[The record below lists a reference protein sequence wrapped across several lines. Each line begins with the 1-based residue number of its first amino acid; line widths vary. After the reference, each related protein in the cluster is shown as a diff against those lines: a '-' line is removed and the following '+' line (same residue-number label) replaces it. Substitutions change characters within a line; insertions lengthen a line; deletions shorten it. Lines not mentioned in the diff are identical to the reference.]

1 MQTKQVHLA
10 DLYAVMKEKLDA
22 GGTTYFNPRGT
33 SMLPM
38 LHNDGDKVKLKK
50 ADKPLKKYDLPLYI
64 RDDGAFVLHRV
75 VRKPSADGTYTMC
88 GDNQWQLERG
98 IRHEQIVGVVVAFKR
113 NGKEYGTDN
122 RLYKLYCR
130 IWVGIMPLRHL
141 VFGGRNRLVRLI
153 RRGN

>member
-1 MQTKQVHLA
+1 MR
-10 DLYAVMKEKLDA
+10 EKLEA
-22 GGTTYFNPRGT
+22 GGTAYFNPRGT

-75 VRKPSADGTYTMC
+75 VRRPSPDGTYTMC
-88 GDNQWQLERG
+88 GDNQWRLERG
-98 IRHEQIVGVVVAFKR
+98 IRHDQLVGVVVAFKR
-113 NGKEYGTDN
+113 NGREYSTDS

-130 IWVGIMPLRHL
+130 IWVAAMPLRHL
-141 VFGGRNRLVRLI
+141 LFGGINKIKRILK
-153 RRGN
+153 G